1 MIGKI
6 LPLSSTQNFSS
17 FGPFHCW
24 HTKSLKKHRIGF
36 WSRLEAEFFWKVTWK
51 DAILY
56 LSSIVKYPTLLG
68 LCFPCCDATCKGK
81 ISFAA
86 SILLCQPWLRSDDVS
101 WLWAWEQADL
111 LTSALALPSLMVSSG
126 KIISDLNFHPNRN
139 KYNWFDLP
147 MTTNSSE
154 LVFFVSSVS
163 LSFFVVVL
171 FVTGKEKMV
180 DITLKKFSV
189 IIIITI
195 LWLKNLSVRETF
207 LELRYLVVQR
217 TCISLKWVL
226 CHFYWKNNKSSK
238 SFSTIHSSF

>member
-1 MIGKI
+1 
-6 LPLSSTQNFSS
+6 
-17 FGPFHCW
+17 
-24 HTKSLKKHRIGF
+24 
-36 WSRLEAEFFWKVTWK
+36 
-51 DAILY
+51 
-56 LSSIVKYPTLLG
+56 
-68 LCFPCCDATCKGK
+68 
-81 ISFAA
+81 
-86 SILLCQPWLRSDDVS
+86 
-101 WLWAWEQADL
+101 
-111 LTSALALPSLMVSSG
+111 
-126 KIISDLNFHPNRN
+126 
-139 KYNWFDLP
+139 

-180 DITLKKFSV
+180 DIKLKKFSV

-226 CHFYWKNNKSSK
+226 CQFYWKNNKSSK